1 MMPSYRRAMP
11 PRLKA
16 LRLRQGAALLAV
28 SSVVLAACGGS
39 SKPAAAPSATP
50 TPTPTPTAV
59 KPAAA
64 PPVCPLTG
72 LPPTKHENIHRA
84 TLVVKIDNVDQAR
97 PQTGI
102 DHADIVFEETVEG
115 GLTRLFTVFQCDTA
129 SSLGPIR
136 SARTS
141 DGDLLRLFN
150 GAVFGFSGANRRVI
164 PAVAAVSKAVLISYD
179 SLSSY
184 FHRDYSRPAPHN
196 VYSSTQTI
204 LGAGLARNK
213 HLHAPKPIWAF
224 GKPKMTGKKIHRAY
238 IHWPAASAMWTWNGH
253 NWLRTQNGTKDVL
266 TDGQRVFA
274 ANVVIMSIMTRGT
287 GIIDAAGNASPDDV
301 VTGSGEVWILRD
313 GHVIAGTWHRP
324 DRTKGYVFRA
334 RGGKVIP
341 LKPGRTWV
349 ELLPRPARPTLS

>member
-1 MMPSYRRAMP
+1 MMQPYLRDMSL
-11 PRLKA
+11 RLK
-16 LRLRQGAALLAV
+16 LRPKVATGLLAA

-39 SKPAAAPSATP
+39 SKPAATPSATP
-50 TPTPTPTAV
+50 TPTPSAV
-59 KPAAA
+59 ASRPVAA
-64 PPVCPLTG
+64 PAVCPLTG
-72 LPPTKHENIHRA
+72 LPPTKNENVRRA

-129 SSLGPIR
+129 STLGPIR

-184 FHRDYSRPAPHN
+184 FHRNYSRPAPHN

-213 HLHAPKPIWAF
+213 HLHAPKPIWTF
-224 GKPKMTGKKIHRAY
+224 GNATMAGKRIHRAF
-238 IHWPAASAMWTWNGH
+238 IHWPSASALWSWNGH
-253 NWLRTQNGTKDVL
+253 NWLRTQNGSNDVL
-266 TDGQRVFA
+266 TDGKRVYA
-274 ANVVIMSIMTRGT
+274 TNVVIMSITTRGT

-313 GHVIAGTWHRP
+313 GHVIIGTWHRP
-324 DRTKGYVFRA
+324 DRTKGYVFRSK
-334 RGGKVIP
+334 GGKVIP

-349 ELLPRPARPTLS
+349 ELLPRPGRPALS